1 MTRVLVRLA
10 AAGAGAVLAL
20 VASTGPAAAAGGS
33 GTGNSTAADLAALKA
48 SNGGRD
54 VQLIDNNVQASGG
67 MDACD
72 SGSFC
77 AWDNYN
83 YSGGPGQWPGNADN
97 YSHWG
102 HRGCGVGS
110 LWTWDNCASSVYNNG
125 NSCNIQLYDDIN
137 YNTADGYYNLAKGGH
152 LADLRKDKM
161 TDGKAM
167 NDRISSHKWCA
178 W

>member
-1 MTRVLVRLA
+1 MRRILVRLA

-20 VASTGPAAAAGGS
+20 AALTGPAAAAGGS
-33 GTGNSTAADLAALKA
+33 AGNSTAADLAALKA
-48 SNGGRD
+48 SNGGRA
-54 VQLIDNNVQASGG
+54 VVLVDNVRAAGG
-67 MDACD
+67 MDACE

-83 YSGGPGQWPGNADN
+83 YSGGPGQWSGNADN

-102 HRGCGVGS
+102 HSGCGLGS

-125 NSCNIQLYDDIN
+125 NSCNIQLYDDIK
-137 YNTADGYYNLAKGGH
+137 YSTAHGYYNLAKGGH

-161 TDGKAM
+161 TDGKPM
-167 NDRISSHKWCA
+167 NDRISSHQWCA